1 MQSKILTFVG
11 HSETGDKYRLTHK
24 RISTGMNISYKWLKC
39 YLSTD
44 KTPEETAEILTSLG
58 LEVGSIEEI
67 ETIKGGLKGLV
78 IGHVLTCEKHPNADK
93 LSKTTVD
100 IGTGEILPIVCGA
113 PNVAAGQKV
122 VVATVGTTL
131 YSGDESF
138 QIKKAK
144 IRGEVSE
151 GMICAEDEIGIG
163 ASHDGIM
170 VLPSE
175 TKTGMPAAEYFNV
188 ESDVIL
194 EVDLTP
200 NRIDAASHIGVARDL
215 AAALKATGINSEIK
229 KPSVDDF
236 HVDNNNFTVKVTV
249 DDNKACSRYSGV
261 TISGLKVQESPAWLK
276 NRLRSIGMTPINNIV
291 DVTNF
296 VLHECG
302 QPLHAFDGDKI
313 SGQHVIVKTLSE
325 GTSFTTLDG
334 KNRELSGDDLMI
346 CNEETGMC
354 LAGVFG
360 GIDSGVTEQTNKI
373 FLESACFNPVYIRQT
388 SRRHTLF
395 TDASF
400 RFERGTDPNNTLYA
414 LKRAALLIKELAGGN
429 ISSSIVDVYP
439 EPVSDFEVTL
449 SYTHIDSLIGKSIDR
464 NLIKTIL
471 SALDIKI
478 LNEENDTLLV
488 AVPPYRVDVQ
498 READV
503 IEEILRVYGYNNI
516 EISSKVNST
525 IVYSPKPNQHQLR
538 NTISD
543 QLTAAGFIEIMC
555 NSLTK
560 AAYYEPLTTYPASQT
575 VMPVNPLSSD
585 LNGMRQTLLFGGLE
599 TIRHNRNRQNPDL
612 KLFEIGNCQ
621 YLKGKDKSIQKS
633 YKEEQHLALFMTGL
647 KAPINWNTP
656 AQKTSFADLKTEV
669 ENILIRLGIDKNIWH
684 TQAIKE
690 HDILADGLDYSQNE
704 TQLVTLGIVAP
715 NLTKQFDIDEAVYF
729 AEFNWDNMIK
739 IASRQTVL
747 FKELSKFPEVNRDLA
762 LLIDQNVTF
771 ADIEAVAIKT
781 GKKLLKNISLFDV
794 YEGEKLGAGKKSYA
808 VSFTLQDTTKT
819 LNDKQ
824 IDKIMKNLIA
834 AFERELGAQLRG

>member
-1 MQSKILTFVG
+1 
-11 HSETGDKYRLTHK
+11 
-24 RISTGMNISYKWLKC
+24 MNISYKWLKC

-138 QIKKAK
+138 RIKKSK

-151 GMICAEDEIGIG
+151 GMICAEDEIGMG
-163 ASHDGIM
+163 VSHDGIM
-170 VLPSE
+170 VLPSD

-215 AAALKATGINSEIK
+215 AAALEATGIHSELK
-229 KPSVDDF
+229 TPSVDDF

-249 DDNKACSRYSGV
+249 DNNKACSRYSGV
-261 TISGLKVQESPAWLK
+261 TISGIKIQESPTWLK

-313 SGQHVIVKTLSE
+313 SGQHVIVKTLPE

-334 KNRELSGDDLMI
+334 KKRELSGDDLMI

-354 LAGVFG
+354 LAGIFG

-373 FLESACFNPVYIRQT
+373 FLESACFNPVFIRQT

-414 LKRAALLIKELAGGN
+414 LKRAALLIKELTGGN
-429 ISSSIVDVYP
+429 ISSDIVDIYP
-439 EPVSDFEVTL
+439 EPVSDFKVAL

-471 SALDIKI
+471 GALDIKI
-478 LNEENDTLLV
+478 LEEENDHLLV

-516 EISSKVNST
+516 EISSKINST
-525 IVYSPKPNQHQLR
+525 VVYSPKPNQHQLR
-538 NTISD
+538 NTISN
-543 QLTAAGFIEIMC
+543 QLTATGFIEIMC

-560 AAYYEPLTTYPASQT
+560 ASYYETLTTYPASQT
-575 VMPVNPLSSD
+575 VMLVNPLSSD

-599 TIRHNRNRQNPDL
+599 TIKHNSNRQNPDL

-621 YLKGKDKSIQKS
+621 YLKGKDKTIQKS

-647 KAPINWNTP
+647 KASKNWNTP
-656 AQKTSFADLKTEV
+656 AQKISFADLKTEV
-669 ENILIRLGIDKNIWH
+669 ENILIRLGIDKNIWQ
-684 TQAIKE
+684 TQGIKE
-690 HDILADGLDYSQNE
+690 QDIFADGLDYSHKE
-704 TQLVTLGIVAP
+704 TQLVTLGIVNP
-715 NLTKQFDIDEAVYF
+715 NISKQFDIDEAVYF

-739 IASRQTVL
+739 VASRQTVL

-771 ADIEAVAIKT
+771 ANIEEVAIKT
-781 GKKLLKNISLFDV
+781 EKKLLKNISLFDV
-794 YEGEKLGAGKKSYA
+794 YEGEKLGVGKKSYA
-808 VSFTLQDTTKT
+808 VSLTLQDTTKT

-824 IDKIMKNLIA
+824 IDKIMQNLIV
-834 AFERELGAQLRG
+834 AFEKELDAKLRS